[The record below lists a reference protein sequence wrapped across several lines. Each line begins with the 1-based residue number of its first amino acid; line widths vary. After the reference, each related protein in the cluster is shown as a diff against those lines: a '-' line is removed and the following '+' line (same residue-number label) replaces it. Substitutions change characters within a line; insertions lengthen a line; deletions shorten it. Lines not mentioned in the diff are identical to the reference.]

1 MDQRELTRAL
11 RATLWPMLRDAGFTE
26 RTNRAAWRR
35 GSVGIDVVEVHAVGT
50 AAEAVGCTT
59 FSFGAVVACAPSFL
73 PQPRKP
79 PRPDGRVRPHYWDCE
94 LHVKLDKTLAQ
105 PWFLPFADGVGTA
118 AMPSMRAHQEGLAA
132 VVRRDRHDRSDVWF
146 VLEDGSNLAENVADL
161 ADVVASTGL
170 PMLERFHDPCA
181 VRDLFAAGVV
191 GVSLDGR
198 YDLDDAA
205 RDCPPPTLTGV

>member
-1 MDQRELTRAL
+1 
-11 RATLWPMLRDAGFTE
+11 
-26 RTNRAAWRR
+26 
-35 GSVGIDVVEVHAVGT
+35 
-50 AAEAVGCTT
+50 
-59 FSFGAVVACAPSFL
+59 
-73 PQPRKP
+73 
-79 PRPDGRVRPHYWDCE
+79 
-94 LHVKLDKTLAQ
+94 
-105 PWFLPFADGVGTA
+105 
-118 AMPSMRAHQEGLAA
+118 MPSMRAHQEGLAA

-205 RDCPPPTLTGV
+205 RDCPPPTPTGV